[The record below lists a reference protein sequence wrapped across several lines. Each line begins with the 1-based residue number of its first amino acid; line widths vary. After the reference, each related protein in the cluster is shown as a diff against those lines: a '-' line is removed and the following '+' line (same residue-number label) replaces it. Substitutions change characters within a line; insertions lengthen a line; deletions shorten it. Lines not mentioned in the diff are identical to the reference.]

1 MFKPLCRHLRPFRA
15 FSRHQ
20 GGATIMEFALLLPPF
35 VLMMSSILEVAVNTH
50 HQGLLDRAVQTAGR
64 LLLTGKVS
72 SAQMSKEQFRA
83 AICAATGQSLDCAQ
97 LRLSVRQA
105 GASFYDEF
113 EWSDTRATDDND
125 HDNDDDHD
133 NGFGNDDHDDDDGG
147 DQAPSR
153 RYLRHKPG
161 SLPAQRESYCI
172 GQAGDVLIIEANYP
186 TVSFVP
192 LVSSGSIFGSTLY
205 ASTVVRN
212 EPFDDGGANG
222 AC

>member
-1 MFKPLCRHLRPFRA
+1 MFKPLCRHMRPFRA
-15 FSRHQ
+15 LSRHQ

-64 LLLTGKVS
+64 LLLTGKAS

-105 GASFYDEF
+105 SASFYDEF

-125 HDNDDDHD
+125 H
-133 NGFGNDDHDDDDGG
+133 GNDDHDDGG
-147 DQAPSR
+147 KQAPSQ

-172 GQAGDVLIIEANYP
+172 GRAGDVLIIEANYP

-192 LVSSGSIFGSTLY
+192 LINSGSIFGSDLY

-212 EPFDDGGANG
+212 EPFDDGGAND